1 MLPGSRARAFPI
13 AASPAAPPWR
23 FAAAI
28 SAVALLALVI
38 GRQREARG
46 GRGEPPVPVTPRA
59 DRPRA
64 AGPGAPPTPL
74 RYHPPSRPGPPA
86 AHALGRP
93 GPPRRPSAPPHT
105 PPP

>member
-23 FAAAI
+23 SAAAI

-46 GRGEPPVPVTPRA
+46 GRGEPPVPVAPRA
-59 DRPRA
+59 DRR
-64 AGPGAPPTPL
+64 GRTGAPPPPAPGAFFPLTP
-74 RYHPPSRPGPPA
+74 PACTPGPSRRGGRRHVPP
-86 AHALGRP
+86 
-93 GPPRRPSAPPHT
+93 T
-105 PPP
+105 

>member
-59 DRPRA
+59 DRRGRGGARAPALPRRYYPLTLLLD
-64 AGPGAPPTPL
+64 PGAQWPNAFGEVARL
-74 RYHPPSRPGPPA
+74 PGPP
-86 AHALGRP
+86 
-93 GPPRRPSAPPHT
+93 GPPPA
-105 PPP
+105 